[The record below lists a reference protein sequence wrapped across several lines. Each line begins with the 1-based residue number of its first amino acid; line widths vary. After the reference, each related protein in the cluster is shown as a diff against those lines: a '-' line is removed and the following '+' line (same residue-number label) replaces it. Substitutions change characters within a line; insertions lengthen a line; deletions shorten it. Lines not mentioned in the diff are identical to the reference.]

1 MISREN
7 PIRNTPYFEL
17 LMLLCALFITM
28 MFSGATMQSLAPV
41 LGIGNVQETISNFSA
56 DTPKETITA
65 IKILH
70 IVGQLFLFVLT
81 PLLFLAIIKHP
92 KPFHYLF
99 LDRVPKLK
107 HIFLGMAIILLS
119 FPVALLI
126 YWINKQL
133 PLPASLL
140 EMEEG
145 TTEMIKHFIKADNIG
160 MLMLN
165 LFAIAFLP
173 ALGEELLFRGTVQR
187 IFGRRFR
194 SAHFAVWASAFLFS
208 AFHMQFAGFFP
219 RLLLGGL
226 LGYLMYWS
234 ASLWI
239 PIIAHFVYNG
249 FQVAGAYFSQ
259 KRGIEIDPDSL
270 NYLPSGSSAVALV
283 LLAGLCYYMY
293 TSSREEQTIYENR
306 LVSDEGIRAEIKPEE

>member
-17 LMLLCALFITM
+17 LMLLCALFFTM
-28 MFSGATMQSLAPV
+28 MMSGAAMQSLAPII
-41 LGIGNVQETISNFSA
+41 GIGDVQETIKNFNA
-56 DTPKETITA
+56 ETPQETITA

-99 LDRVPKLK
+99 LDRIPKLK
-107 HIFLGMAIILLS
+107 HIFLGIAIIVLS

-126 YWINKQL
+126 YWINQQL
-133 PLPASLL
+133 PLPQSLL
-140 EMEEG
+140 EMEES
-145 TTEMIKHFIKADNIG
+145 TTELIKHFVKADTVG
-160 MLMLN
+160 MLALN

-194 SAHFAVWASAFLFS
+194 SAHFAIWATAFLFS

-219 RLLLGGL
+219 RLLLGAL

-239 PIIAHFVYNG
+239 PVIAHFFYNG
-249 FQVAGAYFSQ
+249 LQVVGAYYSQ
-259 KRGIEIDPDSL
+259 KRGIDINPDSL
-270 NYLPSGSSAVALV
+270 DYLPSGSSVVALV
-283 LLAGLCYYMY
+283 LLMGLCYYVY
-293 TSSREEQTIYENR
+293 KSSKEEQSIYETR
-306 LVSDEGIRAEIKPEE
+306 LLSGEGVEPIIPTE

>member
-7 PIRNTPYFEL
+7 PIRNTPFFEL

-28 MFSGATMQSLAPV
+28 MFSGAAMQSLAPAI
-41 LGIGNVQETISNFSA
+41 GIADVQDTINNFNEN
-56 DTPKETITA
+56 TPQETITA

-81 PLLFLAIIKHP
+81 PLLFLAIIKYP

-99 LDRVPKLK
+99 LDRIPKLK
-107 HIFLGMAIILLS
+107 HIFMGMAIILLS

-133 PLPASLL
+133 PLPESLL
-140 EMEEG
+140 EMEES
-145 TTEMIKHFIKADNIG
+145 TTQMIKHFIRADNMG
-160 MLMLN
+160 MLALN

-187 IFGRRFR
+187 IFGRRFK
-194 SAHFAVWASAFLFS
+194 SAHFAILGTAFLFS
-208 AFHMQFAGFFP
+208 AFHMQFAGFLP
-219 RLLLGGL
+219 RLLLGAL

-249 FQVAGAYFSQ
+249 FQVAGAYYSQ
-259 KRGIEIDPDSL
+259 QRGVALDPDNL
-270 NYLPSGSSAVALV
+270 NYLPSGSSIVALV

-293 TSSREEQTIYENR
+293 KSTREEQIIYENR
-306 LVSDEGIRAEIKPEE
+306 IVSDEGIHINPQV